1 MRKRNRDPAHLIS
14 KEEIMNTYAEKK
26 KSPMLTK
33 KQQSP
38 QKSSDEMLR
47 SGLSSLHSRP
57 AALSEE
63 LGNKIRE
70 RCGINPAS
78 VKVYRDDGLSGLGQ
92 KAYAKGAE
100 IHLSGGV
107 STSGEEGQ
115 RVVLHEAAH
124 IAQQGSRSV
133 AGAVNDDPALEQQAD
148 RVAAGEVMQGSFSVP
163 VNSENAP
170 VQGWAPWDKAKKKF
184 AEKKER
190 DAKRTAAFAE
200 GTSLGNKHLDRLVA
214 ANDWVRDKM
223 DDFRDFRSGVKEKI
237 ADKYHG
243 SKFESGVNKT
253 KGWFKGV
260 GSGIAGMAKSAGNW
274 VKDKATD
281 AGTAIKGSKLG
292 QWVSRKKEER
302 AKKKA
307 EEALKPKEPGKFSK
321 FMTGAKNWVSDK
333 AKSAGGWIS
342 DKAKA
347 AGSAI
352 KGSKLG
358 QWVSRKKE
366 ERAKKKAAEAQKE
379 PGWFKKTAAAA
390 GEKIKSGAGW
400 VKDKAVKGGTW
411 VKNKAVKAGKWLSKK
426 KDDISDWIEEKKQAY
441 ADHDDQRYLKR
452 LVRKGGASAL
462 NAIALADQ
470 DLKHGE
476 YSGNVKHRA
485 EALRDYDEEKRQFMT
500 DEESK
505 AAKAAKKAEPLS
517 AGKVLDVVGDNVDVV
532 GSVMSA
538 HDARKRGNSQQAA
551 LDSMDAINSGMGYVT
566 KGLSSLDLPGLSAV
580 GDVAEMGTTI
590 GKLGIHSYQK
600 HKLNG
605 VDEAGQTAGVDEAD
619 QKYMR
624 IAHSGY
630 GNTLDQEIRSGVGD
644 VAKYG
649 ISALGSGLSAVT
661 GGVSSTVAKGLNKA
675 VDLGVSHMNSSAR
688 EKTDSEIGYEDIFGS
703 VDAAKKFKSKHSID
717 KNTMEILMRRN
728 TGSRSMSDLADRSR
742 YEAARV
748 NHQYLAREGDN
759 GAKKMMAAFGEKNF
773 EQTPLSMIDE
783 KIGQSHSLKEL
794 NKRRRL
800 AY

>member
-1 MRKRNRDPAHLIS
+1 
-14 KEEIMNTYAEKK
+14 MNTYAEKK

-333 AKSAGGWIS
+333 AKSAGT
-342 DKAKA
+342 
-347 AGSAI
+347 AI
-352 KGSKLG
+352 KESKLG

-379 PGWFKKTAAAA
+379 PGWFKKTAAAS

-517 AGKVLDVVGDNVDVV
+517 AGKVLDAVGDNVDVV

-688 EKTDSEIGYEDIFGS
+688 EKTDSDIGYEDIFGS

-794 NKRRRL
+794 NRRRRL

>member
-1 MRKRNRDPAHLIS
+1 
-14 KEEIMNTYAEKK
+14 MNTYAEKK

-115 RVVLHEAAH
+115 RVILHEAAH

-133 AGAVNDDPALEQQAD
+133 AGAVNDNPALEQQAD

-485 EALRDYDEEKRQFMT
+485 EALQDYDEEKRQFMT

-517 AGKVLDVVGDNVDVV
+517 AGKVLDAVGDNVDVV

-566 KGLSSLDLPGLSAV
+566 KGLSNLDLPGLSAV

-703 VDAAKKFKSKHSID
+703 VDAAKKFKSKHGID
-717 KNTMEILMRRN
+717 KNTMEILMKRN
-728 TGSRSMSDLADRSR
+728 TGSRSMSDLADRAR

-773 EQTPLSMIDE
+773 DQTPLSMIDE
-783 KIGQSHSLKEL
+783 KMGQSRSLKEL

-800 AY
+800 TC

>member
-1 MRKRNRDPAHLIS
+1 
-14 KEEIMNTYAEKK
+14 MNTYVEKK

-33 KQQSP
+33 KQSP

-115 RVVLHEAAH
+115 RVILHEAAH

-163 VNSENAP
+163 MNSENAP

-333 AKSAGGWIS
+333 AKSAGT
-342 DKAKA
+342 
-347 AGSAI
+347 AI
-352 KGSKLG
+352 KESKLG

-452 LVRKGGASAL
+452 LVRKGGASVL
-462 NAIALADQ
+462 NSIALADQ

-517 AGKVLDVVGDNVDVV
+517 AGKVLDAVGDNVDVV

-688 EKTDSEIGYEDIFGS
+688 EKTDSDIGYEDIFGS

>member
-1 MRKRNRDPAHLIS
+1 
-14 KEEIMNTYAEKK
+14 MNTYAEKK

-33 KQQSP
+33 KQSP

-115 RVVLHEAAH
+115 RVILHEAAH

-333 AKSAGGWIS
+333 AKSAGT
-342 DKAKA
+342 
-347 AGSAI
+347 AI
-352 KGSKLG
+352 KESKLG

-411 VKNKAVKAGKWLSKK
+411 VKNKAVKAGKWISKK

-452 LVRKGGASAL
+452 LVRKGGASVL
-462 NAIALADQ
+462 NSIALADQ

-517 AGKVLDVVGDNVDVV
+517 AGKVLDAVGDNVDVV

-630 GNTLDQEIRSGVGD
+630 GNTLDQDIRSGVGD

-688 EKTDSEIGYEDIFGS
+688 EKTDSEIGYIDTFGS
-703 VDAAKKFKSKHSID
+703 VEAAKKFKSKHGID
-717 KNTMEILMRRN
+717 KNTMEILMKRN
-728 TGSRSMSDLADRSR
+728 TGSRSMSDLADRAR

-748 NHQYLAREGDN
+748 NHQYLAKEGDN

-773 EQTPLSMIDE
+773 EQTPLDMIDE
-783 KIGQSHSLKEL
+783 KIGQGHSLKEL
-794 NKRRRL
+794 NRRRRL

>member
-1 MRKRNRDPAHLIS
+1 MKCS
-14 KEEIMNTYAEKK
+14 G
-26 KSPMLTK
+26 
-33 KQQSP
+33 
-38 QKSSDEMLR
+38 

-107 STSGEEGQ
+107 STSGEDGQ
-115 RVVLHEAAH
+115 RVILHEAAH

-163 VNSENAP
+163 MNSENAP

-333 AKSAGGWIS
+333 AKSAGT
-342 DKAKA
+342 
-347 AGSAI
+347 AI
-352 KGSKLG
+352 KESKLG

-517 AGKVLDVVGDNVDVV
+517 AGKVLDAVGDNVDVV

-748 NHQYLAREGDN
+748 NHQYLAKEGDN

-794 NKRRRL
+794 NRRRRL

>member
-1 MRKRNRDPAHLIS
+1 
-14 KEEIMNTYAEKK
+14 MNTYAEKK

-107 STSGEEGQ
+107 STSGEDGQ
-115 RVVLHEAAH
+115 RVILHEAAH

-133 AGAVNDDPALEQQAD
+133 AGAVNDAPALEQQAD

-190 DAKRTAAFAE
+190 DAKRTAAIAE

-333 AKSAGGWIS
+333 AKSAGT
-342 DKAKA
+342 
-347 AGSAI
+347 AI
-352 KGSKLG
+352 KESKLG

-411 VKNKAVKAGKWLSKK
+411 VKNKAVKAGKWISKK

-517 AGKVLDVVGDNVDVV
+517 AGKVLDAVGDNVDVV

-630 GNTLDQEIRSGVGD
+630 GNTLDQDIRSGVGD

-794 NKRRRL
+794 NRRRRL

>member
-1 MRKRNRDPAHLIS
+1 
-14 KEEIMNTYAEKK
+14 MNTYAEKK

-107 STSGEEGQ
+107 STSGEDGQ
-115 RVVLHEAAH
+115 RVILHEAAH

-163 VNSENAP
+163 MNSENAP

-333 AKSAGGWIS
+333 AKSAGT
-342 DKAKA
+342 
-347 AGSAI
+347 AI

-517 AGKVLDVVGDNVDVV
+517 AGKVLDAVGDNVDVV

-703 VDAAKKFKSKHSID
+703 VEAAKKFKSKHSID

-794 NKRRRL
+794 NRRRRL

>member
-1 MRKRNRDPAHLIS
+1 
-14 KEEIMNTYAEKK
+14 MNTYAEKK

-107 STSGEEGQ
+107 STSGEDGQ
-115 RVVLHEAAH
+115 RVILHEAAH

-163 VNSENAP
+163 MNSENAP

-200 GTSLGNKHLDRLVA
+200 GTSLGNNHLDRLVA

-333 AKSAGGWIS
+333 AKSAGT
-342 DKAKA
+342 
-347 AGSAI
+347 AI
-352 KGSKLG
+352 KESKLG

-411 VKNKAVKAGKWLSKK
+411 VKNKAVKAGKWISKK

-452 LVRKGGASAL
+452 LVRKGGASVL
-462 NAIALADQ
+462 NSIALADQ

-517 AGKVLDVVGDNVDVV
+517 AGKVLDAVGDNVDVV

>member
-1 MRKRNRDPAHLIS
+1 
-14 KEEIMNTYAEKK
+14 MNTYAEKK

-115 RVVLHEAAH
+115 RVILHEAAH

-333 AKSAGGWIS
+333 AKSAGT
-342 DKAKA
+342 
-347 AGSAI
+347 AI
-352 KGSKLG
+352 KESKLG

-517 AGKVLDVVGDNVDVV
+517 AGKVLDAVGDNVDVV

>member
-1 MRKRNRDPAHLIS
+1 
-14 KEEIMNTYAEKK
+14 MNTYAEKK

-411 VKNKAVKAGKWLSKK
+411 VKNKAVKAGKWISKK

-517 AGKVLDVVGDNVDVV
+517 AGKVLDAVGDNVDVV

-630 GNTLDQEIRSGVGD
+630 GNTLDQDIRSGVGD

-794 NKRRRL
+794 NRRRRL

>member
-1 MRKRNRDPAHLIS
+1 
-14 KEEIMNTYAEKK
+14 MNTYAEKK

-107 STSGEEGQ
+107 STSGEDGQ

-333 AKSAGGWIS
+333 AKSAGT
-342 DKAKA
+342 
-347 AGSAI
+347 AI
-352 KGSKLG
+352 KESKLG

-411 VKNKAVKAGKWLSKK
+411 VKNKAVKAGKWISKK

-452 LVRKGGASAL
+452 LVRKGGASVL
-462 NAIALADQ
+462 NSIALADQ

-517 AGKVLDVVGDNVDVV
+517 AGKVLDAVGDNVDVV

-630 GNTLDQEIRSGVGD
+630 GNTLDQDIRSGVGD

-794 NKRRRL
+794 NRRRRL

>member
-1 MRKRNRDPAHLIS
+1 
-14 KEEIMNTYAEKK
+14 MNTYAEKK

-333 AKSAGGWIS
+333 AKSAGT
-342 DKAKA
+342 
-347 AGSAI
+347 AI
-352 KGSKLG
+352 KERKLG

-517 AGKVLDVVGDNVDVV
+517 AGKVLDAVGDNVDVV

-748 NHQYLAREGDN
+748 NHQYLAKEGDN

-794 NKRRRL
+794 NRRRRL

>member
-1 MRKRNRDPAHLIS
+1 
-14 KEEIMNTYAEKK
+14 MNTYAEKK

-107 STSGEEGQ
+107 STSGEDGQ
-115 RVVLHEAAH
+115 RVILHEAAH

-307 EEALKPKEPGKFSK
+307 EEALKPNEPGKFSK

-517 AGKVLDVVGDNVDVV
+517 AGKVLDAVGDNVDVV

-605 VDEAGQTAGVDEAD
+605 VDDTGQTAGVDEAD

-794 NKRRRL
+794 NRRRRL

>member
-1 MRKRNRDPAHLIS
+1 
-14 KEEIMNTYAEKK
+14 MNTYAEKK

-163 VNSENAP
+163 MNSENAP

-517 AGKVLDVVGDNVDVV
+517 AGKVLDAVGDNVDVV

-688 EKTDSEIGYEDIFGS
+688 EKTDSDIGYEDIFGS

>member
-1 MRKRNRDPAHLIS
+1 
-14 KEEIMNTYAEKK
+14 
-26 KSPMLTK
+26 MLTK

-107 STSGEEGQ
+107 STSGEDGQ
-115 RVVLHEAAH
+115 RVILHEAAH

-333 AKSAGGWIS
+333 AKSAGT
-342 DKAKA
+342 
-347 AGSAI
+347 AI
-352 KGSKLG
+352 KESKLG

-411 VKNKAVKAGKWLSKK
+411 VKNKAVKAGKWISKK

-452 LVRKGGASAL
+452 LVRKGGASVL
-462 NAIALADQ
+462 NSIALADQ

-517 AGKVLDVVGDNVDVV
+517 AGKVLDAVGDNVDVV

-630 GNTLDQEIRSGVGD
+630 GNTLDQDIRSGVGD

-688 EKTDSEIGYEDIFGS
+688 EKTDSDIGYEDIFGS

-748 NHQYLAREGDN
+748 NHQYLAKEGDN

-794 NKRRRL
+794 NRRRRL

>member
-1 MRKRNRDPAHLIS
+1 
-14 KEEIMNTYAEKK
+14 MNTYAEKK

-107 STSGEEGQ
+107 STSGEDGQ

-333 AKSAGGWIS
+333 AKSAGT
-342 DKAKA
+342 
-347 AGSAI
+347 AI
-352 KGSKLG
+352 KESKLG

-517 AGKVLDVVGDNVDVV
+517 AGKVLDAVGDNVDVV

-688 EKTDSEIGYEDIFGS
+688 EKTDSDIGYEDIFGS
-703 VDAAKKFKSKHSID
+703 VEAAKKFKSKHSID
-717 KNTMEILMRRN
+717 KSTMEILMKRN

-748 NHQYLAREGDN
+748 NHQYLAKEGDN

-794 NKRRRL
+794 NRRRRL

>member
-1 MRKRNRDPAHLIS
+1 
-14 KEEIMNTYAEKK
+14 MNTYAEKK

-333 AKSAGGWIS
+333 AKSAGT
-342 DKAKA
+342 
-347 AGSAI
+347 AI
-352 KGSKLG
+352 KESKLG

-517 AGKVLDVVGDNVDVV
+517 AGKVLDAVGDNVDVV

-728 TGSRSMSDLADRSR
+728 TVSRSMSDLADRSR

-794 NKRRRL
+794 NRRRRL

>member
-1 MRKRNRDPAHLIS
+1 
-14 KEEIMNTYAEKK
+14 MNTYAEKK

-107 STSGEEGQ
+107 STSGEDGQ
-115 RVVLHEAAH
+115 RVILHEAAH

-411 VKNKAVKAGKWLSKK
+411 VKNKAVKAGKWISKK

-462 NAIALADQ
+462 NAIAMADQ

-517 AGKVLDVVGDNVDVV
+517 AGKVLDAVGDNVDVV

-630 GNTLDQEIRSGVGD
+630 GNTLDQDIRSGVGD

-688 EKTDSEIGYEDIFGS
+688 EKTDSDIGYEDIFGS

-794 NKRRRL
+794 NRRRRL

>member
-1 MRKRNRDPAHLIS
+1 
-14 KEEIMNTYAEKK
+14 MNTYAEKK

-107 STSGEEGQ
+107 STSGEDGQ
-115 RVVLHEAAH
+115 RVILHEAAH

-260 GSGIAGMAKSAGNW
+260 GSGIAGIAKSAGNW

-333 AKSAGGWIS
+333 AKSAGT
-342 DKAKA
+342 
-347 AGSAI
+347 AI
-352 KGSKLG
+352 KESKLG

-517 AGKVLDVVGDNVDVV
+517 AGKVLDAVGDNVDVV

-630 GNTLDQEIRSGVGD
+630 GNTLDQDIRSGVGD

-688 EKTDSEIGYEDIFGS
+688 EKTDSDIGYEDIFGS

>member
-1 MRKRNRDPAHLIS
+1 
-14 KEEIMNTYAEKK
+14 MNTYAEKK

-321 FMTGAKNWVSDK
+321 FMTAAKNWVSDK
-333 AKSAGGWIS
+333 AKSAGT
-342 DKAKA
+342 
-347 AGSAI
+347 AI
-352 KGSKLG
+352 KESKLG

-452 LVRKGGASAL
+452 LVRKGGASVL
-462 NAIALADQ
+462 NSIALADQ

-517 AGKVLDVVGDNVDVV
+517 AGKVLDAVGDNVDVV

-748 NHQYLAREGDN
+748 NHQYLAKEGDN

-794 NKRRRL
+794 NRRRRL

>member
-1 MRKRNRDPAHLIS
+1 
-14 KEEIMNTYAEKK
+14 MNTYVEKK

-115 RVVLHEAAH
+115 RVILHEAAH
-124 IAQQGSRSV
+124 VAQQGSRSV

-333 AKSAGGWIS
+333 AKSAGT
-342 DKAKA
+342 
-347 AGSAI
+347 AI
-352 KGSKLG
+352 KESKLG

-517 AGKVLDVVGDNVDVV
+517 AGKVLDAVGDNVDVV

-566 KGLSSLDLPGLSAV
+566 KGLSNLDLPGLSAV

-688 EKTDSEIGYEDIFGS
+688 EKTDSDIGYEDIFGS

-773 EQTPLSMIDE
+773 EQTPLDMIDE
-783 KIGQSHSLKEL
+783 KIGQGHSLKEL
-794 NKRRRL
+794 NRRRRL

>member
-1 MRKRNRDPAHLIS
+1 
-14 KEEIMNTYAEKK
+14 MNTYVEKK

-33 KQQSP
+33 KQSP

-107 STSGEEGQ
+107 STSGEDGQ
-115 RVVLHEAAH
+115 RVILHEAAH

-163 VNSENAP
+163 MNSENAP

-333 AKSAGGWIS
+333 AKSAG
-342 DKAKA
+342 
-347 AGSAI
+347 SAI
-352 KGSKLG
+352 KESKLG

-400 VKDKAVKGGTW
+400 VK
-411 VKNKAVKAGKWLSKK
+411 NKAVKAGKWISKK

-517 AGKVLDVVGDNVDVV
+517 AGKVLDAVGDNVDVV

-605 VDEAGQTAGVDEAD
+605 VDDTGQTAGVDEAD

>member
-1 MRKRNRDPAHLIS
+1 
-14 KEEIMNTYAEKK
+14 MNTYVEKK

-333 AKSAGGWIS
+333 AKSAGT
-342 DKAKA
+342 
-347 AGSAI
+347 AI
-352 KGSKLG
+352 KESKLG

-517 AGKVLDVVGDNVDVV
+517 AGKVLDAVGDNVDVV

-748 NHQYLAREGDN
+748 NHQYLAKEGDN

-794 NKRRRL
+794 NRRRRL

>member
-1 MRKRNRDPAHLIS
+1 
-14 KEEIMNTYAEKK
+14 MNTYAEKK

-107 STSGEEGQ
+107 STSGEDGQ
-115 RVVLHEAAH
+115 RVILHEAAH

-163 VNSENAP
+163 MNSENAP

-321 FMTGAKNWVSDK
+321 FITGAKNWVSDK
-333 AKSAGGWIS
+333 AKSAGT
-342 DKAKA
+342 
-347 AGSAI
+347 AI
-352 KGSKLG
+352 KESKLG

-517 AGKVLDVVGDNVDVV
+517 AGKVLDAVGDNVDVV

-630 GNTLDQEIRSGVGD
+630 GNTLDQDIRSGVGD

-688 EKTDSEIGYEDIFGS
+688 EKTDSDIGYEDIFGS

-748 NHQYLAREGDN
+748 NHQYLAKEGDN

>member
-1 MRKRNRDPAHLIS
+1 
-14 KEEIMNTYAEKK
+14 MNTYAEKK

-107 STSGEEGQ
+107 STSGEDGQ
-115 RVVLHEAAH
+115 RVILHEAAH

-333 AKSAGGWIS
+333 AKSAGT
-342 DKAKA
+342 
-347 AGSAI
+347 AI
-352 KGSKLG
+352 KESKLG

-411 VKNKAVKAGKWLSKK
+411 VKNKAVKAGKWISKK

-452 LVRKGGASAL
+452 LVRKGGASVL
-462 NAIALADQ
+462 NSIALADQ

-517 AGKVLDVVGDNVDVV
+517 AGKVLDAVGDNVDVV

-794 NKRRRL
+794 NRRRRL

>member
-1 MRKRNRDPAHLIS
+1 
-14 KEEIMNTYAEKK
+14 MNTYAEKK

-107 STSGEEGQ
+107 STSGEDGQ
-115 RVVLHEAAH
+115 RVILHEAAH

-333 AKSAGGWIS
+333 AKSAGT
-342 DKAKA
+342 
-347 AGSAI
+347 AI
-352 KGSKLG
+352 KESKLG

-411 VKNKAVKAGKWLSKK
+411 VKNKAVKAGKWISKK

-485 EALRDYDEEKRQFMT
+485 EALQDYDEEKRQFMT

-517 AGKVLDVVGDNVDVV
+517 AGKVLDAVGDNVDVV

-794 NKRRRL
+794 NRRRRL

>member
-107 STSGEEGQ
+107 STSGEDGQ
-115 RVVLHEAAH
+115 RVILHEAAH

-163 VNSENAP
+163 MNSENAP

-333 AKSAGGWIS
+333 AKSAGT
-342 DKAKA
+342 
-347 AGSAI
+347 AI
-352 KGSKLG
+352 KESKLG

-390 GEKIKSGAGW
+390 GEKIKSGAVC
-400 VKDKAVKGGTW
+400 VKDKDVKGGTW
-411 VKNKAVKAGKWLSKK
+411 VKIKAVKAGKWLSKK

-517 AGKVLDVVGDNVDVV
+517 AGKVLDAVGDNVDVV

-748 NHQYLAREGDN
+748 NHQYLAKEGDN

-794 NKRRRL
+794 NRRRRL

>member
-1 MRKRNRDPAHLIS
+1 
-14 KEEIMNTYAEKK
+14 MNTYAEKK

-237 ADKYHG
+237 ANKYHG

-411 VKNKAVKAGKWLSKK
+411 VKNKAVKAGKWISKK

-517 AGKVLDVVGDNVDVV
+517 AGKVLDAVGDNVDVV

-703 VDAAKKFKSKHSID
+703 VEAAKKFKSKHSID

-794 NKRRRL
+794 NRRRRL

>member
-1 MRKRNRDPAHLIS
+1 
-14 KEEIMNTYAEKK
+14 MNTYAEKK

-107 STSGEEGQ
+107 STSGEDGQ
-115 RVVLHEAAH
+115 RVILHEAAH

-333 AKSAGGWIS
+333 AKSAGT
-342 DKAKA
+342 
-347 AGSAI
+347 AI
-352 KGSKLG
+352 KESKLG

-411 VKNKAVKAGKWLSKK
+411 VKNKAVKAGKWISKK

-452 LVRKGGASAL
+452 LVRKGGASVL
-462 NAIALADQ
+462 NSIALADQ

-517 AGKVLDVVGDNVDVV
+517 AGKVLDAVGDNVDVV

-630 GNTLDQEIRSGVGD
+630 GNTLDQDIRSGVGD

-794 NKRRRL
+794 NRRRRL

>member
-1 MRKRNRDPAHLIS
+1 
-14 KEEIMNTYAEKK
+14 MNTYAEKK

-107 STSGEEGQ
+107 STSGEDGQ
-115 RVVLHEAAH
+115 RVILHEAAH

-170 VQGWAPWDKAKKKF
+170 VQGWAPCDKAKKKF

-333 AKSAGGWIS
+333 AKSAGT
-342 DKAKA
+342 
-347 AGSAI
+347 AI
-352 KGSKLG
+352 KESKLG

-476 YSGNVKHRA
+476 YSGNVKHLA

-517 AGKVLDVVGDNVDVV
+517 AGKVLDAVGDNVDVV

-630 GNTLDQEIRSGVGD
+630 GNTLDQDIRSGVGD

-794 NKRRRL
+794 NRRRRL

>member
-1 MRKRNRDPAHLIS
+1 
-14 KEEIMNTYAEKK
+14 MNTYAEKK

-107 STSGEEGQ
+107 STSGEDGQ
-115 RVVLHEAAH
+115 RVILHEAAH

-333 AKSAGGWIS
+333 AKSAGT
-342 DKAKA
+342 
-347 AGSAI
+347 AI
-352 KGSKLG
+352 KESKLG

-411 VKNKAVKAGKWLSKK
+411 VKNKAVKAGKWISKK

-462 NAIALADQ
+462 NAIAMADQ

-517 AGKVLDVVGDNVDVV
+517 AGKVLDAVGDNVDVV

-688 EKTDSEIGYEDIFGS
+688 EKTDSDIGYEDIFGS

-794 NKRRRL
+794 NRRRRL

>member
-1 MRKRNRDPAHLIS
+1 
-14 KEEIMNTYAEKK
+14 MNTYAEKK

-107 STSGEEGQ
+107 STSGEDGQ
-115 RVVLHEAAH
+115 RVILHEAAH

-333 AKSAGGWIS
+333 AKSAGT
-342 DKAKA
+342 
-347 AGSAI
+347 AI
-352 KGSKLG
+352 KESKLG

-517 AGKVLDVVGDNVDVV
+517 AGKVLDAVGDNVDVV

-630 GNTLDQEIRSGVGD
+630 GNTLDQDIRSGVGD

-688 EKTDSEIGYEDIFGS
+688 EKTDSDIGYEDIFGS

-728 TGSRSMSDLADRSR
+728 SGSRSMSDLADRSR

>member
-1 MRKRNRDPAHLIS
+1 
-14 KEEIMNTYAEKK
+14 MNTYAEKK

-163 VNSENAP
+163 MNSENAP

-333 AKSAGGWIS
+333 AKSAGT
-342 DKAKA
+342 
-347 AGSAI
+347 AI
-352 KGSKLG
+352 KESKLG

-411 VKNKAVKAGKWLSKK
+411 VKNKAVKAGKWISKK

-452 LVRKGGASAL
+452 LVRKGGASVL
-462 NAIALADQ
+462 NSIALADQ

-517 AGKVLDVVGDNVDVV
+517 AGKVLDAVGDNVDVV

-688 EKTDSEIGYEDIFGS
+688 EKTDSDIGYEDIFGS

-794 NKRRRL
+794 NRRRRL

>member
-1 MRKRNRDPAHLIS
+1 
-14 KEEIMNTYAEKK
+14 MNTYAEKK

-47 SGLSSLHSRP
+47 SELSSLHSRP

-115 RVVLHEAAH
+115 RVILHEAAH

-214 ANDWVRDKM
+214 ANEWVRDKM

-517 AGKVLDVVGDNVDVV
+517 AGKVLDAVGDNVDVV

-688 EKTDSEIGYEDIFGS
+688 EKTDSDIGYEDIFGS

>member
-1 MRKRNRDPAHLIS
+1 
-14 KEEIMNTYAEKK
+14 MNTYAEKK

-33 KQQSP
+33 KQHSP

-107 STSGEEGQ
+107 STSGEDGQ
-115 RVVLHEAAH
+115 RVILHEAAH

-223 DDFRDFRSGVKEKI
+223 DDFRDFRSEVKEKI

-274 VKDKATD
+274 VRDKATD

-333 AKSAGGWIS
+333 AKSAG
-342 DKAKA
+342 
-347 AGSAI
+347 SAI
-352 KGSKLG
+352 KESKLG

-426 KDDISDWIEEKKQAY
+426 KGDISDWIEEKKQAY

-452 LVRKGGASAL
+452 LVRKGGASVL
-462 NAIALADQ
+462 NSIALADQ

-476 YSGNVKHRA
+476 HSGNVKHRA

-517 AGKVLDVVGDNVDVV
+517 AGKVLDAVGDNVDVV

-630 GNTLDQEIRSGVGD
+630 GNTLDQDIRSGVGD

-703 VDAAKKFKSKHSID
+703 VEAAKKFKSKHSID

-794 NKRRRL
+794 NRRRRL

>member
-1 MRKRNRDPAHLIS
+1 
-14 KEEIMNTYAEKK
+14 MNTYAEKK

-115 RVVLHEAAH
+115 RVILHEAAH

-333 AKSAGGWIS
+333 AKSAGT
-342 DKAKA
+342 
-347 AGSAI
+347 AI
-352 KGSKLG
+352 KESKLG

-517 AGKVLDVVGDNVDVV
+517 AGKVLDAVGDNVDVV

-748 NHQYLAREGDN
+748 NHQYLAKEGDN

-794 NKRRRL
+794 NRRRRL

>member
-1 MRKRNRDPAHLIS
+1 
-14 KEEIMNTYAEKK
+14 
-26 KSPMLTK
+26 MLTK

-107 STSGEEGQ
+107 STSGEDGQ
-115 RVVLHEAAH
+115 RVILHEAAH

-333 AKSAGGWIS
+333 AKSAGT
-342 DKAKA
+342 
-347 AGSAI
+347 AI
-352 KGSKLG
+352 KESKLG

-411 VKNKAVKAGKWLSKK
+411 VKNKAVKAGKWISKK

-452 LVRKGGASAL
+452 LVRKGGASVL
-462 NAIALADQ
+462 NSIALADQ

-517 AGKVLDVVGDNVDVV
+517 AGKVLDAVGDNVDVV

-688 EKTDSEIGYEDIFGS
+688 EKTDSDIGYEDIFGS

-794 NKRRRL
+794 NRRRRL

>member
-1 MRKRNRDPAHLIS
+1 
-14 KEEIMNTYAEKK
+14 MNTYAEKK

-70 RCGINPAS
+70 RCGIYPAS

-107 STSGEEGQ
+107 STSGEDGQ
-115 RVVLHEAAH
+115 RVILHEAAH

-253 KGWFKGV
+253 KGWFKGD

-281 AGTAIKGSKLG
+281 AGT
-292 QWVSRKKEER
+292 
-302 AKKKA
+302 
-307 EEALKPKEPGKFSK
+307 
-321 FMTGAKNWVSDK
+321 
-333 AKSAGGWIS
+333 
-342 DKAKA
+342 
-347 AGSAI
+347 AI

-411 VKNKAVKAGKWLSKK
+411 VKNKAVKAGKWISKK

-452 LVRKGGASAL
+452 LVRKGGASVL
-462 NAIALADQ
+462 NSIALADQ

-517 AGKVLDVVGDNVDVV
+517 AGKVLDAVGDNVDVV

-630 GNTLDQEIRSGVGD
+630 GNTLDQDIRSGVGD

-675 VDLGVSHMNSSAR
+675 VDLGVSHMNSSAL

-794 NKRRRL
+794 NRRRRL

>member
-1 MRKRNRDPAHLIS
+1 
-14 KEEIMNTYAEKK
+14 MNTYAEKK

-107 STSGEEGQ
+107 STSGEDGQ
-115 RVVLHEAAH
+115 RVILHEAAH

-163 VNSENAP
+163 MNSENAP

-333 AKSAGGWIS
+333 AKSAGT
-342 DKAKA
+342 
-347 AGSAI
+347 AI
-352 KGSKLG
+352 KESKLG

-517 AGKVLDVVGDNVDVV
+517 AGKVLDAVGDNVDVV

-688 EKTDSEIGYEDIFGS
+688 EKTDSDIGYEDIFGS

-748 NHQYLAREGDN
+748 NHQYLAKEGDN

-794 NKRRRL
+794 NRRRRL

>member
-1 MRKRNRDPAHLIS
+1 
-14 KEEIMNTYAEKK
+14 MNTYAEKK

-333 AKSAGGWIS
+333 AKSAGT
-342 DKAKA
+342 
-347 AGSAI
+347 AI
-352 KGSKLG
+352 KESKLG

-517 AGKVLDVVGDNVDVV
+517 AGKVLDAVGDNVDVV

-661 GGVSSTVAKGLNKA
+661 GGVSSTVAAGLNKA

-794 NKRRRL
+794 NRRRRL